1 VAIVTDASIIL
12 ASFLEDEWHDAAPAL
27 ADLDRNEW
35 VVPTLWWFELRN
47 ALIVNERRRR
57 TSPELSAGF
66 LRHLSGMPT
75 TVDTVPDSDLVMQL
89 ARRHRLTVYDATYLE
104 LAIRLGLPLATLDVA
119 LARAAR
125 AEGVPLVGEP
135 QR

>member
-1 VAIVTDASIIL
+1 MAIVTDASIIL
-12 ASFLEDEWHDAAPAL
+12 ASFLEDEWPDAAPAL

-47 ALIVNERRRR
+47 ALIINERCRR

-89 ARRHRLTVYDATYLE
+89 ARRHRLTVYDATHLE

-119 LARAAR
+119 LARVAR